1 MAKTPQSFG
10 HSDCKRVNIVSL
22 YAYGHKEVGI
32 LPAYIAEHG
41 NLKVDLDEGRH
52 QKSSTVF
59 IRL

>member
-1 MAKTPQSFG
+1 M
-10 HSDCKRVNIVSL
+10 SL

-52 QKSSTVF
+52 QKSSTIF